1 MVNGSRRMQQG
12 DWNMVNRR
20 TVITTGMGLTWAAWT
35 GSAFGQGPEPIC
47 ETAHG
52 KVRGRTAANGIHV
65 FKGMRYARAERFMP
79 PSAPQGWAGI
89 ADAFEYG
96 DQCPQAR
103 GSLAAAQ
110 AMSDDCLRINV
121 WTPALDGAKRP
132 VLLWFHGGGFE
143 AGSGSSALYDGT
155 RVARRGDVVV
165 ATINHRL
172 NVFGHCFLGNV
183 LGEDFAQSGNVGYLD
198 LIASMQWVK
207 QNIGQFGGD
216 PNNVMIYGQS
226 GGGRKVSLCYAG
238 KASQGLFH
246 KGVVQSGS
254 HLKVQTVERASGL
267 TEALLKELG
276 IAKKDARKLQALDV
290 ETLSAAQRKVIAGA
304 GARFSPVLDGL
315 TFTAHPFLPDAPSIS
330 NHLPMMLGTTRTELT
345 NQMGRVPGIFE
356 MNEAQAKER
365 LKAFLNEADLNEA
378 YTIFLASRPQANP
391 SEVFFTIA
399 SARGYV
405 RDQTIMAEQRV
416 KAGGRGKTYV
426 YRLMWRQPIE
436 GGRRVSQHSL
446 CLPFVFDNVVA
457 GERMTGPETDSTRAM
472 VDNMANSWLAFAK
485 TGDPNNSNIPAW
497 TPYDLE
503 RRSTMLF
510 DVPSKAVDDPHKAE
524 RLFMARYPS
533 QQDGGN
539 ALHRN
544 ALEE

>member
-1 MVNGSRRMQQG
+1 MVLSRRNLIAG
-12 DWNMVNRR
+12 GV
-20 TVITTGMGLTWAAWT
+20 VLAA
-35 GSAFGQGPEPIC
+35 GSLSSRFSFAESGRQPIV
-47 ETAHG
+47 ETAQG
-52 KVRGRTAANGIHV
+52 RVRGIVAENGVHA
-65 FKGMRYARAERFMP
+65 FKGMRYAASSAGALRFMP
-79 PSAPQGWAGI
+79 PTAPPKWAGVQ
-89 ADAFEYG
+89 DAFEYG
-96 DQCPQAR
+96 DQSPQAR

-121 WTPALDGAKRP
+121 WTPGIDNAKRP

-143 AGSGSSALYDGT
+143 AGSGSSRLYDGT
-155 RVARRGDVVV
+155 RLARRGDVVV

-172 NVFGHCFLGNV
+172 NVFGHCYLGGV
-183 LGEDFAQSGNVGYLD
+183 LGDEFAQSGNVGYLD
-198 LIASMQWVK
+198 LIASMRWVK
-207 QNIGQFGGD
+207 ENIAQFGGD

-238 KASQGLFH
+238 KDAQGLFH

-254 HLKVQTVERASGL
+254 HLKIQTTERANAL
-267 TEALLKELG
+267 TESLLTELG
-276 IAKKDARKLQALDV
+276 IAKGEARKLQTVDV
-290 ETLSAAQRKVIAGA
+290 ETLSSAQRKVIAAA
-304 GARFSPVLDGL
+304 GARFSPVLDGR

-365 LKAFLNEADLNEA
+365 LKGFLEEADVDEA
-378 YTIFLASRPQANP
+378 YRIFQASRPQANP
-391 SEVFFTIA
+391 SEVFFTIV
-399 SARGYV
+399 SARGYT

-426 YRLMWRQPIE
+426 YRLMWRQPVE

-446 CLPFVFDNVVA
+446 DLPFVFDNVAA
-457 GERMTGPETDSTRAM
+457 GANMTGPDTEQTRAM
-472 VDNMANSWLAFAK
+472 VDGMANSWIAFAR
-485 TGDPNNSNIPAW
+485 TGDPNNASVPAW
-497 TPYDLE
+497 APYDLE
-503 RRSTMLF
+503 RRNTMLF
-510 DVPSKAVDDPHKAE
+510 DVPSKAVDDPHRDE
-524 RLFMARYPS
+524 RVFMARYPS

-539 ALHRN
+539 ALHRR